1 MRCKYNNSM
10 YTLDIPENME
20 FDEFDIYEDV
30 QEPVDDI
37 DYSFADQEG
46 EDSVHLQNWSQNLIH
61 ILKNLMT
68 NSIS

>member
-37 DYSFADQEG
+37 DYSFADLED
-46 EDSVHLQNWSQNLIH
+46 EDSAHLQKLVSEFDPH
-61 ILKNLMT
+61 LKE
-68 NSIS
+68 SDD

>member
-20 FDEFDIYEDV
+20 FDEFDVYEDI

-37 DYSFADQEG
+37 DYSFADQEV
-46 EDSVHLQNWSQNLIH
+46 EELSH
-61 ILKNLMT
+61 IKKLVSLFDPHVEENDG
-68 NSIS
+68 